1 MQHFILASKSPR
13 RHELLKALGYT
24 FEVVDLDA
32 DESFPE
38 TTPVEEIAALISRK
52 KALAYTKNLHVPV
65 ITADTIV
72 VLGREVLGKPKDR
85 EEAFLMLRK
94 LSDNTHQ
101 VYTAVTIRS
110 KEKTYTFTE
119 RTDVT
124 FRSVTEEEIAYYVDT
139 LEPYDKAG
147 SYGVQDWWGMAVVR
161 SLNGSYTN
169 VMGLPTEKLYEVL
182 SAQF

>member
-1 MQHFILASKSPR
+1 MQHYILASKSPR
-13 RHELLKALGYT
+13 RHELLQALGYT

-38 TTPVEEIAALISRK
+38 STPVEEIAALISQK
-52 KALAYTKNLHVPV
+52 KALAFSGDLHVPV

-72 VLGREVLGKPKDR
+72 VLGEEVLGKPKDR
-85 EEAFLMLRK
+85 EEAFLMLQK
-94 LSDNTHQ
+94 LSNNTHQ

-110 KEKTYTFTE
+110 SEKIQTFTD

-124 FRSVTEEEIAYYVDT
+124 FRAVTDEEIAYYIDT
-139 LEPYDKAG
+139 FKPYDKAG
-147 SYGVQDWWGMAVVR
+147 SYGVQDWWGMAVVS

-169 VMGLPTEKLYEVL
+169 VMGLPTEKLYRVL
-182 SAQF
+182 NTQF